1 MLRAALLFVAVVCAA
16 ADVARA
22 QEWRAHGVPLFMSAS
37 SPLGHQ
43 GFVRVINHSDEAGEV
58 LIDAVDD
65 AGVAYAPVTLAIG
78 AGEAVHI
85 NSEDME
91 EGNGAKGLLGG
102 IGAGTGNWRLRLRS
116 RLDIEVLA
124 YNRTGDGLLAGLHD
138 LVPRRVVRRPGGSGE
153 AMGHRVAIFNPASNV
168 NQVSRLRV
176 INPGEESAEV
186 SIEGIDDEGRS
197 PGTAV
202 GFTLPGGASR
212 TVTSRDLESG
222 QGEGLAGTLDD
233 GRGKWQLVVSADEP
247 VEVMSLLT
255 SPTGH
260 LTNLSTEPDRGEQ
273 GPDTHHV
280 PLFAS
285 VANPHGY
292 QGFARVINGSG
303 QDGEVVV
310 EAIDDAGVEYAPV
323 RFPIAAGQSVHFNSD
338 DLELGNDAK
347 GLSSGIGAGTGDWRL
362 TLRSDLDIEVL
373 AYNRA
378 HDGLLT
384 TLHDVVPYTEVSPP
398 GGRAAQEGYYAATF
412 NPASNVNQVSRLRI
426 INPGAQSA
434 SVFIEGFDDAGASP
448 GSGVRL
454 TVPGGAARTLSSRA
468 LESGQWAGERD
479 IEGMLGDGRGKWR
492 LLVTSEQALEVMSLL
507 ASPTGHLVNLSTV
520 APAGEVVPPP
530 VVAAHAAMEVT
541 GRTTA
546 SVGTAVTLSV
556 TKGGEHDVP
565 IERYVWHFSDGQRDS
580 GEEVSVRFAEAG
592 VHEVTVTAMSGTDVV
607 AQARGAVAVFDAAA
621 GANPGFVGIPTLFGD
636 VNQDGRFGPADL
648 ELVEARRQELDE
660 EAIEAGD
667 LDLSG
672 AVDERDV
679 ELMRQALDSGAA
691 LPSAI
696 LDEFAYPGGVVAMV
710 SPALQD
716 PDTDIEVFVDGT
728 PSPRVMRAILGYA
741 TFAVPASLT
750 GTDAEVDVVVES
762 DGMVVERLRLLL
774 RPLPDKPAVSAKED
788 VLAFLGELSA
798 LVAVQE
804 EAGAAFLEYNGG
816 LTDDEVAT
824 LLGGAKAAA
833 EQLKLATAAL
843 ETALNGEGGEELAA
857 LLQAGLYANGLAEFR
872 EGIDSTREKRTALS
886 DAASGSRLR
895 ATSAVDRSVSRVCD
909 EYVPAI
915 CALQKASR
923 KVSFATDVATGMCAI
938 AGAGTAVTTL
948 VTLNPAAVAALSYV
962 GKACLPLYAGIR
974 VVQIL
979 GLVINAIVLDMELAA
994 DKSVLEEDESAT
1006 ITAKVTFEGLQK
1018 LCRSVATTDYSGRIV
1033 TEIVKG
1039 LTLAV
1044 LRKSDDFAF
1053 ITGLLKKVSSE
1064 KFVDK
1069 ILEEGVGKALTVT
1082 GLGHLLK
1089 KAVGGFCSLAA
1100 LGQSDRDIR
1109 LGVTANADE
1118 FGLTATNGGVL
1129 TANEDGTG
1137 TFSLA
1142 CPAGFNGTIKVEGK
1156 KNLCGKD
1163 RKDNVTV
1170 TCRNECTGA
1179 PEDEVYIPDPGLRS
1193 AVEEA
1198 LGKTAGTPISRSDM
1212 ARMSILHAEG
1222 RGIGN
1227 LAGLECATGLWTAE
1241 LFDNQISDVSPLSDL
1256 TTLINLFL
1264 DGNQISDV
1272 SPLSGMTALV
1282 LLSLGQN
1289 QISDVSPLSDLTALG
1304 SLHLDDN
1311 QISSVSALSGLT
1323 ALSSLGLRNNQIS
1336 DVSPLAGLTALEYGL
1351 ILSGNQI
1358 SDVSALS
1365 GMTALKNLGLGNNQI
1380 ANVSALAGMTAL
1392 ERLDLE
1398 HNQISSVSP
1407 LSGMTALEKLRL
1419 NNNRISSVSALA
1431 GMTALD
1437 WAILSDNQISNV
1449 SPLAGLTALETLLL
1463 SDNRISNIGPLV
1475 SNAGLGRG
1483 DFLGLGNNPLSER
1496 SCLTHVP
1503 TLERR
1508 GVQVSYSG
1516 CHRYY

>member
-1 MLRAALLFVAVVCAA
+1 
-16 ADVARA
+16 
-22 QEWRAHGVPLFMSAS
+22 MSAS
-37 SPLGHQ
+37 NPLGHQ

-65 AGVAYAPVTLAIG
+65 AGVAYVPVTLTIG
-78 AGEAVHI
+78 AGEAVHF
-85 NSEDME
+85 NSDDIE
-91 EGNGAKGLLGG
+91 EGNAAKDLLGG

-124 YNRTGDGLLAGLHD
+124 YNRTSDGLLAGLHD
-138 LVPRRVVRRPGGSGE
+138 LVPRRVVRRPGGGGE

-168 NQVSRLRV
+168 DQVSRLRV
-176 INPGEESAEV
+176 INPGEDSAEV

-273 GPDTHHV
+273 GPVTHRV

-303 QDGEVVV
+303 QDGEVIV

-323 RFPIAAGQSVHFNSD
+323 SFPIAAGQSVHFNSD

-362 TLRSDLDIEVL
+362 TLRSDLDIDVL
-373 AYNRA
+373 AYNRT

-398 GGRAAQEGYYAATF
+398 GGRTAQEGYYAAIF
-412 NPASNVNQVSRLRI
+412 NPASNVNQMSRLRI

-448 GSGVRL
+448 GAGVRL
-454 TVPGGAARTLSSRA
+454 TVPGGAARTLSAQA

-530 VVAAHAAMEVT
+530 VVAAHAAMEVM

-621 GANPGFVGIPTLFGD
+621 GANPGFEGIPALFGD
-636 VNQDGRFGPADL
+636 VNQDGRFGPTDL
-648 ELVEARRQELDE
+648 ELAQAQRQEFDE

-672 AVDERDV
+672 ALDERDV

-716 PDTDIEVFVDGT
+716 PDTDVEVFVDGT

-750 GTDAEVDVVVES
+750 GADAEVDVVVES
-762 DGMVVERLRLLL
+762 DGMMVERLRLLL

-788 VLAFLGELSA
+788 VLAFLGELA
-798 LVAVQE
+798 EVVARQQQ
-804 EAGAAFLEYNGG
+804 AGEDFVDQNGG
-816 LTDDEVAT
+816 LSADERGIV
-824 LLGGAKAAA
+824 LGAANAAA
-833 EQLKLATAAL
+833 QQIEDVAGALKVL
-843 ETALNGEGGEELAA
+843 LNGEGGEELATI
-857 LLQAGLYANGLAEFR
+857 LQASLYANGLAELR
-872 EGIDSTREKRTALS
+872 DSTRTAAKGGGATAGSGGEAAGSPANVCDIYAPAVCAIKDARGVLS
-886 DAASGSRLR
+886 QWSQVAPSLCTEVNLWLARGFRGPAGLTLVYTDGVCAPLMTAMDFAEVITRFMASMELGMRLR
-895 ATSAVDRSVSRVCD
+895 S
-909 EYVPAI
+909 
-915 CALQKASR
+915 
-923 KVSFATDVATGMCAI
+923 
-938 AGAGTAVTTL
+938 
-948 VTLNPAAVAALSYV
+948 N
-962 GKACLPLYAGIR
+962 
-974 VVQIL
+974 
-979 GLVINAIVLDMELAA
+979 
-994 DKSVLEEDESAT
+994 KSVIRTGASAT
-1006 ITAKVTFEGLQK
+1006 ITAEVTFGGLHD
-1018 LCRSVATTDYSGRIV
+1018 LCTDATSGVADKVADKVDGTIV
-1033 TEIVKG
+1033 T
-1039 LTLAV
+1039 
-1044 LRKSDDFAF
+1044 R
-1053 ITGLLKKVSSE
+1053 ITKLLLKKS
-1064 KFVDK
+1064 KR
-1069 ILEEGVGKALTVT
+1069 LEIVQKV
-1082 GLGHLLK
+1082 LK
-1089 KAVGGFCSLAA
+1089 KLRLPNSLLLAA
-1100 LGQSDRDIR
+1100 IDYSVGIAVTRLRLDGVFRKAIDALCGYLRFDGAGEGRVAVLQADGQDFNLGAS
-1109 LGVTANADE
+1109 
-1118 FGLTATNGGVL
+1118 NGGVL
-1129 TANEDGTG
+1129 TANKDGTG

-1163 RKDNVTV
+1163 RKDEITV
-1170 TCRNECTGA
+1170 RCGAPCAGA
-1179 PEDEVYIPDPGLRS
+1179 PEDEIDIPDETLRRVISATLHKGL
-1193 AVEEA
+1193 A
-1198 LGKTAGTPISRSDM
+1198 PITRYDM
-1212 ARMSILHAEG
+1212 ARMRVLHAE
-1222 RGIGN
+1222 RRNIRS
-1227 LAGLECATGLWTAE
+1227 LVGLQCATGLVWA
-1241 LFDNQISDVSPLSDL
+1241 NLS
-1256 TTLINLFL
+1256 
-1264 DGNQISDV
+1264 
-1272 SPLSGMTALV
+1272 
-1282 LLSLGQN
+1282 
-1289 QISDVSPLSDLTALG
+1289 
-1304 SLHLDDN
+1304 H
-1311 QISSVSALSGLT
+1311 
-1323 ALSSLGLRNNQIS
+1323 NQIS
-1336 DVSPLAGLTALEYGL
+1336 DVSPLAGLTALEALNLG
-1351 ILSGNQI
+1351 GNQI
-1358 SDVSALS
+1358 SDASPLASLTALS
-1365 GMTALKNLGLGNNQI
+1365 WLSLW
-1380 ANVSALAGMTAL
+1380 
-1392 ERLDLE
+1392 R
-1398 HNQISSVSP
+1398 NQIS
-1407 LSGMTALEKLRL
+1407 
-1419 NNNRISSVSALA
+1419 
-1431 GMTALD
+1431 D
-1437 WAILSDNQISNV
+1437 V
-1449 SPLAGLTALETLLL
+1449 SPLAGLTALETLNLFGNQISDVSPLAGLTALEALGLDENQISNISPLAGLTALEDLGLGGNQISNISPLAGLTALEDLDLGGNQISNISPL
-1463 SDNRISNIGPLV
+1463 SGLTALERLILRHNRISDIGPLV
-1475 SNAGLGRG
+1475 SNAGLGR
-1483 DFLGLGNNPLSER
+1483 DDLVTLFRNPLSET
-1496 SCLTHVP
+1496 SCSTHILT
-1503 TLERR
+1503 LRRR
-1508 GVQVSYSG
+1508 GVKGGVQQ
-1516 CHRYY
+1516 

>member
-1 MLRAALLFVAVVCAA
+1 
-16 ADVARA
+16 
-22 QEWRAHGVPLFMSAS
+22 MSAS
-37 SPLGHQ
+37 NPLGHQ

-65 AGVAYAPVTLAIG
+65 AGVAYVPVTLAIG
-78 AGEAVHI
+78 AGEAVHF
-85 NSEDME
+85 NSEDLE

-102 IGAGTGNWRLRLRS
+102 IGAGTGNWRLRFRS

-138 LVPRRVVRRPGGSGE
+138 LVPRRVVRRPGGGGE

-212 TVTSRDLESG
+212 TVTSRDLEAG
-222 QGEGLAGTLDD
+222 QGEGLVGMLDD

-273 GPDTHHV
+273 GPVTHRV

-303 QDGEVVV
+303 QDGEVIVG
-310 EAIDDAGVEYAPV
+310 AIDDAGVEYAPV
-323 RFPIAAGQSVHFNSD
+323 SFSIAAGQSVHFNSD

-347 GLSSGIGAGTGDWRL
+347 GLSSGIGAGTGHWRL
-362 TLRSDLDIEVL
+362 TLRSDLDIDVL
-373 AYNRA
+373 AYNRT

-398 GGRAAQEGYYAATF
+398 GGRAAQEGYYAAIF

-448 GSGVRL
+448 GAGVRL
-454 TVPGGAARTLSSRA
+454 TVPGGAARTLSAQA

-492 LLVTSEQALEVMSLL
+492 LLVTSEQALEVMSLI

-530 VVAAHAAMEVT
+530 VVAARAAMEVT

-556 TKGGEHDVP
+556 TKGGGHDVP
-565 IERYVWHFSDGQRDS
+565 IERYVWHFSDGQRDR

-621 GANPGFVGIPTLFGD
+621 GANPGFEGIPALFGD

-672 AVDERDV
+672 ALDERDV

-750 GTDAEVDVVVES
+750 GADAEVDVVVES

-788 VLAFLGELSA
+788 VLAFLDELAEVVARQQQAGEDF
-798 LVAVQE
+798 VDQ
-804 EAGAAFLEYNGG
+804 NGG
-816 LTDDEVAT
+816 LSADERAIV
-824 LLGGAKAAA
+824 LGAANAAA
-833 EQLKLATAAL
+833 QQIEDVAGALKVL
-843 ETALNGEGGEELAA
+843 LNGEGGEELATI
-857 LLQAGLYANGLAEFR
+857 LQASLYANGLAELR
-872 EGIDSTREKRTALS
+872 DSTRTAAKGGGATAGSGGEAAGSPANVCDIYAPAVCAIKDARGVLS
-886 DAASGSRLR
+886 QWSQVAPSLCTEVNLWLAQGFRGPAGLTLVYTDGVCAPLMTAMDFAEVITRFVASMELGMRLR
-895 ATSAVDRSVSRVCD
+895 S
-909 EYVPAI
+909 
-915 CALQKASR
+915 
-923 KVSFATDVATGMCAI
+923 
-938 AGAGTAVTTL
+938 
-948 VTLNPAAVAALSYV
+948 N
-962 GKACLPLYAGIR
+962 
-974 VVQIL
+974 
-979 GLVINAIVLDMELAA
+979 
-994 DKSVLEEDESAT
+994 KSVIRTGASAT
-1006 ITAKVTFEGLQK
+1006 ITAEVTFGGLHD
-1018 LCRSVATTDYSGRIV
+1018 LCTDATSGVADKVADKVDGTIV
-1033 TEIVKG
+1033 T
-1039 LTLAV
+1039 
-1044 LRKSDDFAF
+1044 R
-1053 ITGLLKKVSSE
+1053 ITKLLLKKS
-1064 KFVDK
+1064 KR
-1069 ILEEGVGKALTVT
+1069 LEIVQKV
-1082 GLGHLLK
+1082 LK
-1089 KAVGGFCSLAA
+1089 KLRLPDSLLLAA
-1100 LGQSDRDIR
+1100 IDYSVGIAVTRLRLDGVFRKAIDALCGYLRFDSAGEGRVAVLQADGQDFNLGAS
-1109 LGVTANADE
+1109 
-1118 FGLTATNGGVL
+1118 NGGVL
-1129 TANEDGTG
+1129 TANKDGTG

-1142 CPAGFNGTIKVEGK
+1142 CPAGFNGTIKVKGN

-1163 RKDNVTV
+1163 QKDNVTV

-1179 PEDEVYIPDPGLRS
+1179 PEDEVYIQDPGLRS

-1198 LGKTAGTPISRSDM
+1198 LGKAAGTPISRSDM
-1212 ARMSILHAEG
+1212 ARVVILTAYEM
-1222 RGIGN
+1222 GIGS
-1227 LAGLECATGLWTAE
+1227 LAGLECATGLRNAW
-1241 LFDNQISDVSPLSDL
+1241 
-1256 TTLINLFL
+1256 L

-1272 SPLSGMTALV
+1272 SPLSGLTALET
-1282 LLSLGQN
+1282 LSLGQN

-1304 SLHLDDN
+1304 SLHLSDN
-1311 QISSVSALSGLT
+1311 QISSVSALAGLT
-1323 ALSSLGLRNNQIS
+1323 ALESLGLRNNQIS
-1336 DVSPLAGLTALEYGL
+1336 DVSPLAGLTALKNGL

-1358 SDVSALS
+1358 SDVSPLS
-1365 GMTALKNLGLGNNQI
+1365 GMTALKTSLGLGNNQI
-1380 ANVSALAGMTAL
+1380 SDVSALAGLTAL

-1419 NNNRISSVSALA
+1419 NDNRISSVSALA

-1437 WAILSDNQISNV
+1437 WAVLSDNQISDV

-1463 SDNRISNIGPLV
+1463 GDNRISNIGPLV

-1483 DFLGLGNNPLSER
+1483 DLLGLGNNPLSER

-1508 GVQVSYSG
+1508 GVRVSGPLG
-1516 CHRYY
+1516 CYRYY

>member
-1 MLRAALLFVAVVCAA
+1 
-16 ADVARA
+16 
-22 QEWRAHGVPLFMSAS
+22 MSAS

-116 RLDIEVLA
+116 RRDIEVLA

-138 LVPRRVVRRPGGSGE
+138 LVPRRVVRRPGGGGE

-273 GPDTHHV
+273 GPVTHRV

-303 QDGEVVV
+303 QDGEVIV

-323 RFPIAAGQSVHFNSD
+323 SFPIAAGQSVHFNSD

-362 TLRSDLDIEVL
+362 TLRSDLDIDVL
-373 AYNRA
+373 AYNRT

-398 GGRAAQEGYYAATF
+398 GGRTAQEGYYAAIF
-412 NPASNVNQVSRLRI
+412 NPASNVNQMSRLRI

-448 GSGVRL
+448 GAGVRL
-454 TVPGGAARTLSSRA
+454 TVPGGAARTLSAQA

-556 TKGGEHDVP
+556 TKGGGHDVP
-565 IERYVWHFSDGQRDS
+565 IERYVWHFSDGRRDS

-621 GANPGFVGIPTLFGD
+621 GANPGFEGIPALFGD
-636 VNQDGRFGPADL
+636 VNQDGRFGPTDL
-648 ELVEARRQELDE
+648 ELAQAQRQELDE

-672 AVDERDV
+672 ALDERDV

-696 LDEFAYPGGVVAMV
+696 LDAFAYPGGVVAMV

-716 PDTDIEVFVDGT
+716 PDTDIAVFVDGT

-741 TFAVPASLT
+741 TFAVPASLI

-804 EAGAAFLEYNGG
+804 EAGAEFLEYNGG

-824 LLGGAKAAA
+824 LLGGVRAAA
-833 EQLKLATAAL
+833 TQLELATAAL

-872 EGIDSTREKRTALS
+872 EGIDSIGKQPTALS
-886 DAASGSRLR
+886 DAAPGSRLR
-895 ATSAVDRSVSRVCD
+895 AASAVDRSVSRVCD

-915 CALQKASR
+915 CALQEASR
-923 KVSFATDVATGMCAI
+923 KVSFATSVAAGMCAI
-938 AGAGTAVTTL
+938 AGVGTTVATL
-948 VTLNPAAVAALSYV
+948 VTLNPAAVAALGYV
-962 GKACLPLYAGIR
+962 GKACLPLYAGIQ
-974 VVQIL
+974 VVQYL
-979 GLVINAIVLDMELAA
+979 GLIVNAMVLDMELAS
-994 DKSVLEEDESAT
+994 DKSVLEGKESAT
-1006 ITAKVTFEGLQK
+1006 ITTRVTFEGLQK
-1018 LCRSVATTDYSGRIV
+1018 LCRSVATTDYSSQIV
-1033 TEIVKG
+1033 KGIVKG

-1044 LRKSDDFAF
+1044 LRKSDNFAF

-1064 KFVDK
+1064 KFVDEV
-1069 ILEEGVGKALTVT
+1069 LAEGVGTVLTVT

-1089 KAVGGFCSLAA
+1089 IAVGGVCSLAT

-1109 LGVTANADE
+1109 LGVTADAGE
-1118 FGLTATNGGVL
+1118 FHLTATNGGVL
-1129 TANEDGTG
+1129 TENKDGTG

-1142 CPAGFNGTIKVEGK
+1142 CPKGFNGTIKVEGE

-1163 RKDNVTV
+1163 RGDEFTV
-1170 TCRNECTGA
+1170 RCGAPCAGA
-1179 PEDEVYIPDPGLRS
+1179 PEDEIDIPDRGLRS
-1193 AVEEA
+1193 VIEWE
-1198 LGKTAGTPISRSDM
+1198 LGLPPGAPISRADM
-1212 ARMSILHAEG
+1212 ARLFVLKADGFVISYLG
-1222 RGIGN
+1222 
-1227 LAGLECATGLWTAE
+1227 GLECATRLYTLDLESSLW
-1241 LFDNQISDVSPLSDL
+1241 ISDLSPLSGLTALNNLNLDENDISDL
-1256 TTLINLFL
+1256 SPLSGLRGLRRLYLGRN
-1264 DGNQISDV
+1264 DISDV
-1272 SPLSGMTALV
+1272 SPLSGLR
-1282 LLSLGQN
+1282 G
-1289 QISDVSPLSDLTALG
+1289 LSDLEL
-1304 SLHLDDN
+1304 
-1311 QISSVSALSGLT
+1311 
-1323 ALSSLGLRNNQIS
+1323 
-1336 DVSPLAGLTALEYGL
+1336 Y
-1351 ILSGNQI
+1351 
-1358 SDVSALS
+1358 
-1365 GMTALKNLGLGNNQI
+1365 
-1380 ANVSALAGMTAL
+1380 
-1392 ERLDLE
+1392 
-1398 HNQISSVSP
+1398 
-1407 LSGMTALEKLRL
+1407 
-1419 NNNRISSVSALA
+1419 NNRIS
-1431 GMTALD
+1431 D
-1437 WAILSDNQISNV
+1437 
-1449 SPLAGLTALETLLL
+1449 
-1463 SDNRISNIGPLV
+1463 IGPLV
-1475 SNAGLGRG
+1475 SNAGELFAENASVDLQG
-1483 DFLGLGNNPLSER
+1483 NPLSER
-1496 SCLTHVP
+1496 WCRDVDTLMERYGIDIVITACL
-1503 TLERR
+1503 E
-1508 GVQVSYSG
+1508 
-1516 CHRYY
+1516 